1 MEYPY
6 LILTP
11 WQVGLAALLL
21 IVNGVISAGLQ
32 LKMERTLAIAAVRT
46 VLQLLLIGMVLEWV
60 FRVERA
66 TVVLG
71 LLSLM
76 TLVASIT
83 AVQRTP
89 RRYPG
94 IWWNALISVWVSS
107 WFVTAYAMMVVLS
120 GVQRWY
126 QPQYVV
132 PLMGM
137 ILGNTMNGVSLGQ
150 SALIDALL
158 SRRDRV
164 ETLLALGATRWEA
177 ASEPIRH
184 AVRTGMI
191 PLVNMMMVVG
201 LVNLPG
207 MMTGQIL
214 SGTRP
219 IEAVKYQIVIMFLVA
234 SSAALGT
241 VGVVLLAFLRLFSRD
256 HQFLAARLE
265 APSPPR

>member
-1 MEYPY
+1 MDAPY
-6 LILTP
+6 LILDW
-11 WQVGLAALLL
+11 WQVALASFLILINGAISAALR
-21 IVNGVISAGLQ
+21 
-32 LKMERTLAIAAVRT
+32 LKMERTLAIAAIRT
-46 VLQLLLIGMVLEWV
+46 VVQLLLIGMVLEWV

-66 TVVLG
+66 TVVVG
-71 LLSLM
+71 LLSIM
-76 TLVASIT
+76 TLVAGYT

-107 WFVTAYAMMVVLS
+107 WFVTAYAVMVVMGS
-120 GVQRWY
+120 VQQWY
-126 QPQYVV
+126 QPQYTI

-137 ILGNTMNGVSLGQ
+137 ILGNTMNGVSLGL
-150 SALIDALL
+150 SALIDSLD
-158 SRRDRV
+158 SQRDRV

-177 ASEPIRH
+177 ASGPIRQ

-214 SGTRP
+214 AGTRP
-219 IEAVKYQIVIMFLVA
+219 MHAVNYQIVIMFLVA

-241 VGVVLLAFLRLFSRD
+241 VSVVLLAFLRLFSRD

-265 APSPPR
+265 SSEPPR

>member
-1 MEYPY
+1 MESAY
-6 LILTP
+6 LSLTP
-11 WQVGLAALLL
+11 WQVGLAALL
-21 IVNGVISAGLQ
+21 IVVNGVISAALH
-32 LKMERTLAIAAVRT
+32 LKMERTLAVAAVRT

-66 TVVLG
+66 TIVLG
-71 LLSLM
+71 LLSIM
-76 TLVASIT
+76 TLVAGVT

-94 IWWNALISVWVSS
+94 IWWNALVSVWVSS
-107 WFVTAYAMMVVLS
+107 WFVTAYAMTVVLG
-120 GVQRWY
+120 GVQSWY
-126 QPQYVV
+126 QPQYAV
-132 PLMGM
+132 PMMGM
-137 ILGNTMNGVSLGQ
+137 ILGNTMNGVSLGL

-158 SRRDRV
+158 SQRDRV
-164 ETLLALGATRWEA
+164 ETQLALGATRWEA
-177 ASEPIRH
+177 ASGPIRH

-219 IEAVKYQIVIMFLVA
+219 IEAVQYQIVIMFLIAA
-234 SSAALGT
+234 SAGLGT
-241 VGVVLLAFLRLFSRD
+241 VSVVLLAFLRLFSRD

-265 APSPPR
+265 YPSGPP

>member
-1 MEYPY
+1 M
-6 LILTP
+6 
-11 WQVGLAALLL
+11 GLPCRESNGRLG
-21 IVNGVISAGLQ
+21 IVVPDDPGGERHGCPADSAP
-32 LKMERTLAIAAVRT
+32 
-46 VLQLLLIGMVLEWV
+46 
-60 FRVERA
+60 
-66 TVVLG
+66 
-71 LLSLM
+71 LS
-76 TLVASIT
+76 
-83 AVQRTP
+83 
-89 RRYPG
+89 G
-94 IWWNALISVWVSS
+94 IWWNALVSVWGSS
-107 WFVTAYAMMVVLS
+107 WFVTAYAIMVVLN
-120 GVQRWY
+120 VQPWY
-126 QPQYVV
+126 QPQYAV

-164 ETLLALGATRWEA
+164 ETMLALGATRWEA
-177 ASEPIRH
+177 ASDPIRH

-241 VGVVLLAFLRLFSRD
+241 VGVVLLSFLRLFSRD

>member
-1 MEYPY
+1 
-6 LILTP
+6 
-11 WQVGLAALLL
+11 
-21 IVNGVISAGLQ
+21 
-32 LKMERTLAIAAVRT
+32 
-46 VLQLLLIGMVLEWV
+46 
-60 FRVERA
+60 
-66 TVVLG
+66 
-71 LLSLM
+71 
-76 TLVASIT
+76 
-83 AVQRTP
+83 
-89 RRYPG
+89 
-94 IWWNALISVWVSS
+94 
-107 WFVTAYAMMVVLS
+107 MMVVLG

-126 QPQYVV
+126 QPQYAV

-150 SALIDALL
+150 AALIDALL

-164 ETLLALGATRWEA
+164 ETLLAMGATRWEA
-177 ASEPIRH
+177 ASDPIRH

-241 VGVVLLAFLRLFSRD
+241 VAVVLLSFLRLFSRD
-256 HQFLAARLE
+256 HQFLATRLE
-265 APSPPR
+265 HSSPPRQSPLKVKTRTT